1 MWQAP
6 LLMDLEL
13 SGKVAL
19 VTGGAYGVGRA
30 IALRLAEEGASVAL
44 HCNTSRERAEQTA
57 ASVRERGVPATVV
70 HADFARREEIDAA
83 VDRVARDL
91 GPVDVL
97 VNNAAFVQRGRFPES
112 SWDDWEAQTQVTAF
126 GAMECTRAVLPSM
139 TARRQGRVINIT
151 GDSGK
156 VGESGL
162 VATSAIRA
170 SVIGFT
176 RALAKE
182 VGRFGVTVNGVS
194 LGLIRTEG
202 SERHMTAEWLEK
214 NLDRILAQYPMKRLG
229 TPEDVAP
236 LVALLASPLGG
247 YITGQVISVSGG
259 YSTV

>member
-1 MWQAP
+1 
-6 LLMDLEL
+6 MDLEL

-19 VTGGAYGVGRA
+19 VTGGAYGVGRT
-30 IALRLAEEGASVAL
+30 IALRLAQEGAAVAV
-44 HCNTSRERAEQTA
+44 HCHTSRQTA
-57 ASVRERGVPATVV
+57 EETAAAVRAHGVPAALVN
-70 HADFARREEIDAA
+70 ADFARREEIDEA
-83 VDRVARDL
+83 VAEVTSAL
-91 GPVDVL
+91 GPVDIL
-97 VNNAAFVQRGRFPES
+97 VNNAAYVQRRRFTES
-112 SWDDWEAQTQVTAF
+112 SWDDWEAQAQVTAF

-139 TARRQGRVINIT
+139 TERQGGRVINIT

-156 VGESGL
+156 LGESGL

-176 RALAKE
+176 RALARE

-202 SERHMTAEWLEK
+202 SERHMTQEWLEK

-229 TPEDVAP
+229 TPDDVAP

>member
-1 MWQAP
+1 
-6 LLMDLEL
+6 MDLEL
-13 SGKVAL
+13 SGKVVL
-19 VTGGAYGVGRA
+19 VTGAAYGIGRA
-30 IALRLAEEGASVAL
+30 IALRLAQEGASIAV
-44 HCNTSRERAEQTA
+44 HCHTSRDQAEQTA
-57 ASVRERGVPATVV
+57 ARAREHGVPATVV

-83 VDRVARDL
+83 VEQVTREL

-97 VNNAAFVQRGRFPES
+97 VNNAAFVQRQRFPES
-112 SWDDWEAQTQVTAF
+112 TWDDWEAQAQVTAF
-126 GAMECTRAVLPSM
+126 GAMECARAVLPSM
-139 TARRQGRVINIT
+139 AERGQGRVINIT

-202 SERHMTAEWLEK
+202 SERHMSAEWLEK
-214 NLDRILAQYPMKRLG
+214 NLDRILAQYPLKRLG

>member
-1 MWQAP
+1 
-6 LLMDLEL
+6 MDLEL

-19 VTGGAYGVGRA
+19 VTGAAYGIGRA
-30 IALRLAEEGASVAL
+30 IALRLAQEGASVAV
-44 HCNTSRERAEQTA
+44 HCHTSRDQAEQTA
-57 ASVRERGVPATVV
+57 ARVREHGVPATVV

-83 VDRVARDL
+83 VERVTHDL

-97 VNNAAFVQRGRFPES
+97 VNNAAFVQRKRFPET
-112 SWDDWEAQTQVTAF
+112 SWDDWEAQAQVTAF

-139 TARRQGRVINIT
+139 TERGQGRVINIT
-151 GDSGK
+151 GESGK

-194 LGLIRTEG
+194 LGLIKTEG
-202 SERHMTAEWLEK
+202 SERHMTPEWLEK
-214 NLDRILAQYPMKRLG
+214 NLDRILAQYPVRRLG

>member
-1 MWQAP
+1 
-6 LLMDLEL
+6 MDLEL
-13 SGKVAL
+13 SGKVVL
-19 VTGGAYGVGRA
+19 VTGAAYGIGRA
-30 IALRLAEEGASVAL
+30 IALRLAQEAASIAV
-44 HCNTSRERAEQTA
+44 HCHTSRDQAEQTA
-57 ASVRERGVPATVV
+57 ARAREHGVPATVV

-83 VDRVARDL
+83 VEQVTREL

-97 VNNAAFVQRGRFPES
+97 VNNAAFVQRKRFPES
-112 SWDDWEAQTQVTAF
+112 TWDDWEAQAQVTAF
-126 GAMECTRAVLPSM
+126 GAMECARAVLPSM
-139 TARRQGRVINIT
+139 AERGQGRVINIT

-202 SERHMTAEWLEK
+202 SERHMSAEWLEK
-214 NLDRILAQYPMKRLG
+214 NLDRILAQYPLKRLG

>member
-1 MWQAP
+1 
-6 LLMDLEL
+6 MDLEL
-13 SGKVAL
+13 SGKVVL
-19 VTGGAYGVGRA
+19 VTGAAYGIGRA
-30 IALRLAEEGASVAL
+30 IALRLAQEGASIAV
-44 HCNTSRERAEQTA
+44 HCHTSRDQAEQTA
-57 ASVRERGVPATVV
+57 ARAREHGVPATVV

-83 VDRVARDL
+83 VEQVTREL

-97 VNNAAFVQRGRFPES
+97 VNNAAFVQRQRFPES
-112 SWDDWEAQTQVTAF
+112 TWDGWEAQAQVTAF
-126 GAMECTRAVLPSM
+126 GAMECARAVLPSM
-139 TARRQGRVINIT
+139 AERGQGRVINIT

-202 SERHMTAEWLEK
+202 SERHMSAEWLEK
-214 NLDRILAQYPMKRLG
+214 NLDRILAQYPLKRLG